1 MSTVPCSSPDGC
13 VHVPCVCCMHVLCVC
28 VCVVCVCECV
38 SVCCVSVHITIAQSL
53 PGPLL
58 TVLLCQLLGLF
69 SRHCLLGSSPQ
80 VTLHP
85 HEDAGR
91 VRAVVLDLREPLV
104 SDIFKGST
112 TGYVKADNKDVCHGV

>member
-1 MSTVPCSSPDGC
+1 MLCEC
-13 VHVPCVCCMHVLCVC
+13 VLCVC
-28 VCVVCVCECV
+28 VCV
-38 SVCCVSVHITIAQSL
+38 SVLPSPAQ
-53 PGPLL
+53 PLL
-58 TVLLCQLLGLF
+58 TVHLCQLLGLF

-104 SDIFKGST
+104 SNIFKGST
-112 TGYVKADNKDVCHGV
+112 TRYVKADDKDVCHGV